1 MTDWQD
7 LLSEQVRQL
16 EAETG
21 DPALATKAI
30 ALLRVIRAYEQRVR
44 QLTLKADY
52 RLARSVGLP
61 NRNFSISEVVP
72 LKPCRG

>member
-21 DPALATKAI
+21 DPALTPKAF
-30 ALLRVIRAYEQRVR
+30 ALLRVIRAYERRVR
-44 QLTLKADY
+44 QLALKTDY
-52 RLARSVGLP
+52 RLARILP
-61 NRNFSISEVVP
+61 R
-72 LKPCRG
+72 